1 MSAHFFETS
10 ARSAIGLVR
19 QGNED
24 SAFAS
29 AQLIAVA
36 DGMGGHA
43 AGEVASRIAVKVLE
57 KLAPTL
63 TAQEIDEDSV
73 EDLLMHSLHSIDAE
87 IAAVAD
93 EEIEKRGMGT
103 TLTALLIRDNHIA
116 LLHVGDSRC
125 YRLRGNTLEQLSN
138 DHTVIQ
144 ELLDQGAISQAEAAD
159 HPQRSMLTQALRG
172 DGDVTPVLQMYE
184 VKKGDRY
191 LLCSDG
197 LSGVL
202 TDKEIKVG
210 LGLST
215 GDMTVGDMGS
225 KIRRAYTVMGDSVNL
240 GARLEGITR
249 YYGVGILVSEATQ
262 AASHGIVYREIDIV
276 RVKGK
281 DNPIRI
287 YEPLALET
295 DISNDTLTRLHEWQA
310 VLVHFYA
317 QAWKDAEHGLIVAHA
332 VTDEATDNRSLQPM
346 AEAACAALGAGPAP
360 TGAAGA
366 PHGVGLHPARAGGP
380 GVQRSGSQRHIV
392 TMRRCR
398 RPAPRRT

>member
-103 TLTALLIRDNHIA
+103 TLTALLIRDNRIA

-144 ELLDQGAISQAEAAD
+144 DLLDQGAISQAEAAD

-210 LGLST
+210 LKKSDKDEAVKFLNDATYINGAPDNVTILIADISDTST
-215 GDMTVGDMGS
+215 TS
-225 KIRRAYTVMGDSVNL
+225 SLLL
-240 GARLEGITR
+240 GA
-249 YYGVGILVSEATQ
+249 
-262 AASHGIVYREIDIV
+262 
-276 RVKGK
+276 
-281 DNPIRI
+281 
-287 YEPLALET
+287 
-295 DISNDTLTRLHEWQA
+295 
-310 VLVHFYA
+310 
-317 QAWKDAEHGLIVAHA
+317 AH
-332 VTDEATDNRSLQPM
+332 D
-346 AEAACAALGAGPAP
+346 
-360 TGAAGA
+360 
-366 PHGVGLHPARAGGP
+366 
-380 GVQRSGSQRHIV
+380 
-392 TMRRCR
+392 
-398 RPAPRRT
+398 

>member
-24 SAFAS
+24 SALVS

-43 AGEVASRIAVKVLE
+43 AGEVASRIAIQVLQS
-57 KLAPTL
+57 LTPTFVS
-63 TAQEIDEDSV
+63 TEIDEDSV
-73 EDLLMHSLHSIDAE
+73 EDLLMHSLHSIDAQICE
-87 IAAVAD
+87 VTD

-103 TLTALLIRDNHIA
+103 TLTALLIRGNNIS

-144 ELLDQGAISQAEAAD
+144 ELLDQGAISVAEAAE

-202 TDKEIKVG
+202 TEKEIKIG
-210 LGLST
+210 LKKSDKDEAVKFLVDATYVNGAP
-215 GDMTVGDMGS
+215 DNVTVLIADIS
-225 KIRRAYTVMGDSVNL
+225 DSPTTTPSLL
-240 GARLEGITR
+240 GA
-249 YYGVGILVSEATQ
+249 
-262 AASHGIVYREIDIV
+262 
-276 RVKGK
+276 
-281 DNPIRI
+281 
-287 YEPLALET
+287 
-295 DISNDTLTRLHEWQA
+295 
-310 VLVHFYA
+310 
-317 QAWKDAEHGLIVAHA
+317 AH
-332 VTDEATDNRSLQPM
+332 D
-346 AEAACAALGAGPAP
+346 
-360 TGAAGA
+360 
-366 PHGVGLHPARAGGP
+366 
-380 GVQRSGSQRHIV
+380 
-392 TMRRCR
+392 
-398 RPAPRRT
+398 

>member
-43 AGEVASRIAVKVLE
+43 AGEVASRIAVQVLQ

-63 TAQEIDEDSV
+63 SAEDIDEDSV
-73 EDLLMHSLHSIDAE
+73 EDLLMRSLHSIDAE
-87 IAAVAD
+87 IAAVTD
-93 EEIEKRGMGT
+93 EDVEKRGMGT
-103 TLTALLIRDNHIA
+103 TLTALLIRDSRIA

-144 ELLDQGAISQAEAAD
+144 ELLDQGAISEAEAAE

-184 VKKGDRY
+184 IKKGDRY

-210 LGLST
+210 LKKSDKDEAIKFLNDATYINGAPDNVTILIADISEKST
-215 GDMTVGDMGS
+215 AS
-225 KIRRAYTVMGDSVNL
+225 SILL
-240 GARLEGITR
+240 GA
-249 YYGVGILVSEATQ
+249 
-262 AASHGIVYREIDIV
+262 
-276 RVKGK
+276 
-281 DNPIRI
+281 
-287 YEPLALET
+287 
-295 DISNDTLTRLHEWQA
+295 
-310 VLVHFYA
+310 
-317 QAWKDAEHGLIVAHA
+317 AH
-332 VTDEATDNRSLQPM
+332 D
-346 AEAACAALGAGPAP
+346 
-360 TGAAGA
+360 
-366 PHGVGLHPARAGGP
+366 
-380 GVQRSGSQRHIV
+380 
-392 TMRRCR
+392 
-398 RPAPRRT
+398 

>member
-24 SAFAS
+24 SGFVS

-43 AGEVASRIAVKVLE
+43 AGEVASRIAVQVLQ
-57 KLAPTL
+57 KLEPTL
-63 TAQEIDEDSV
+63 SSDGVDEDSV
-73 EDLLMHSLHSIDAE
+73 EDLLMHSLHCIDVE

-93 EEIEKRGMGT
+93 QEIEKRGMGT
-103 TLTALLIRDNHIA
+103 TLTALFIRDNHIA

-125 YRLRGNTLEQLSN
+125 YRLRGNALEQLSN

-144 ELLDQGAISQAEAAD
+144 ELLDQGAISEAEAAE

-210 LGLST
+210 LRKSNKDEAIKFLNDATYINGAPDNVTILIADISDTST
-215 GDMTVGDMGS
+215 TS
-225 KIRRAYTVMGDSVNL
+225 SILL
-240 GARLEGITR
+240 GA
-249 YYGVGILVSEATQ
+249 
-262 AASHGIVYREIDIV
+262 
-276 RVKGK
+276 
-281 DNPIRI
+281 
-287 YEPLALET
+287 
-295 DISNDTLTRLHEWQA
+295 
-310 VLVHFYA
+310 
-317 QAWKDAEHGLIVAHA
+317 AH
-332 VTDEATDNRSLQPM
+332 D
-346 AEAACAALGAGPAP
+346 
-360 TGAAGA
+360 
-366 PHGVGLHPARAGGP
+366 
-380 GVQRSGSQRHIV
+380 
-392 TMRRCR
+392 
-398 RPAPRRT
+398 

>member
-43 AGEVASRIAVKVLE
+43 AGEVASRIAVQVLQ

-63 TAQEIDEDSV
+63 TAQDIDEDSV
-73 EDLLMHSLHSIDAE
+73 EDLLMHSLHNIDAE
-87 IAAVAD
+87 IAAVTD
-93 EEIEKRGMGT
+93 EDVEKRGMGT
-103 TLTALLIRDNHIA
+103 TLTALLIRDTHIA

-144 ELLDQGAISQAEAAD
+144 ELLDQGAISQAEAAE

-210 LGLST
+210 LKKSDKDEAIKFLNDATYINGAPDNVTILIADISDKST
-215 GDMTVGDMGS
+215 TPS
-225 KIRRAYTVMGDSVNL
+225 LLL
-240 GARLEGITR
+240 GA
-249 YYGVGILVSEATQ
+249 
-262 AASHGIVYREIDIV
+262 
-276 RVKGK
+276 
-281 DNPIRI
+281 
-287 YEPLALET
+287 
-295 DISNDTLTRLHEWQA
+295 
-310 VLVHFYA
+310 
-317 QAWKDAEHGLIVAHA
+317 AH
-332 VTDEATDNRSLQPM
+332 D
-346 AEAACAALGAGPAP
+346 
-360 TGAAGA
+360 
-366 PHGVGLHPARAGGP
+366 
-380 GVQRSGSQRHIV
+380 
-392 TMRRCR
+392 
-398 RPAPRRT
+398 

>member
-43 AGEVASRIAVKVLE
+43 AGEVASRIAVQVLQ

-63 TAQEIDEDSV
+63 SAEDIDEDSV
-73 EDLLMHSLHSIDAE
+73 EDLLMHSLHSVDAE
-87 IAAVAD
+87 IAAVTD
-93 EEIEKRGMGT
+93 EDVEKRGMGT
-103 TLTALLIRDNHIA
+103 TLTALLIRDSRLA

-144 ELLDQGAISQAEAAD
+144 ELLDQGAISEVEAAE

-184 VKKGDRY
+184 IKKGDRY

-210 LGLST
+210 LKKSDKDEAIKFLNDATYINGAPDNVTILIADISDKST
-215 GDMTVGDMGS
+215 TS
-225 KIRRAYTVMGDSVNL
+225 SILL
-240 GARLEGITR
+240 GA
-249 YYGVGILVSEATQ
+249 
-262 AASHGIVYREIDIV
+262 
-276 RVKGK
+276 
-281 DNPIRI
+281 
-287 YEPLALET
+287 
-295 DISNDTLTRLHEWQA
+295 
-310 VLVHFYA
+310 
-317 QAWKDAEHGLIVAHA
+317 AH
-332 VTDEATDNRSLQPM
+332 D
-346 AEAACAALGAGPAP
+346 
-360 TGAAGA
+360 
-366 PHGVGLHPARAGGP
+366 
-380 GVQRSGSQRHIV
+380 
-392 TMRRCR
+392 
-398 RPAPRRT
+398 

>member
-10 ARSAIGLVR
+10 ARSAIGLLR

-43 AGEVASRIAVKVLE
+43 AGEVASRIAIQVLH

-63 TAQEIDEDSV
+63 IAHDVDQDSV

-87 IAAVAD
+87 IAAVTD

-103 TLTALLIRDNHIA
+103 TLTALLIRDNTIA

-125 YRLRGNTLEQLSN
+125 YRLRGSTLEQLSN

-144 ELLDQGAISQAEAAD
+144 ELLDQGAISEAEAAE

-210 LGLST
+210 LKKSNKDEAVKFLNDATYINGAPDNVTILIADISDTST
-215 GDMTVGDMGS
+215 TPS
-225 KIRRAYTVMGDSVNL
+225 TLL
-240 GARLEGITR
+240 GA
-249 YYGVGILVSEATQ
+249 
-262 AASHGIVYREIDIV
+262 
-276 RVKGK
+276 
-281 DNPIRI
+281 
-287 YEPLALET
+287 
-295 DISNDTLTRLHEWQA
+295 
-310 VLVHFYA
+310 
-317 QAWKDAEHGLIVAHA
+317 AH
-332 VTDEATDNRSLQPM
+332 D
-346 AEAACAALGAGPAP
+346 
-360 TGAAGA
+360 
-366 PHGVGLHPARAGGP
+366 
-380 GVQRSGSQRHIV
+380 
-392 TMRRCR
+392 
-398 RPAPRRT
+398 

>member
-1 MSAHFFETS
+1 MSAHFFETA

-24 SAFAS
+24 SGFVS

-43 AGEVASRIAVKVLE
+43 AGEVASRIAVEVLQA
-57 KLAPTL
+57 LAPTL
-63 TAQEIDEDSV
+63 VSTDLDEDSV
-73 EDLLMHSLHSIDAE
+73 EDLLMHSLHSIDSE
-87 IAAVAD
+87 ISAVTD

-103 TLTALLIRDNHIA
+103 TLTALLIRGNYIS

-144 ELLDQGAISQAEAAD
+144 ELLDQGAISAAEAVE

-202 TDKEIKVG
+202 TEKEIKIG
-210 LGLST
+210 LKKTDKDEAVKFLVDATYVNGAP
-215 GDMTVGDMGS
+215 DNVTVL
-225 KIRRAYTVMGDSVNL
+225 IA
-240 GARLEGITR
+240 
-249 YYGVGILVSEATQ
+249 
-262 AASHGIVYREIDIV
+262 
-276 RVKGK
+276 
-281 DNPIRI
+281 
-287 YEPLALET
+287 
-295 DISNDTLTRLHEWQA
+295 DIS
-310 VLVHFYA
+310 
-317 QAWKDAEHGLIVAHA
+317 
-332 VTDEATDNRSLQPM
+332 DEAKTTPSLI
-346 AEAACAALGAGPAP
+346 
-360 TGAAGA
+360 GAA
-366 PHGVGLHPARAGGP
+366 HD
-380 GVQRSGSQRHIV
+380 
-392 TMRRCR
+392 
-398 RPAPRRT
+398 